1 MEHLGEEGLGWL
13 KEKLEK
19 STVTDQNVVHLW
31 TRMREL
37 SRNSKLDER
46 HLCFGYL
53 ERMVNKLISIY
64 TYICS
69 FTYINIY
76 IYTCIFT
83 FIYTLCL
90 R

>member
-64 TYICS
+64 IYIYL
-69 FTYINIY
+69 FIYIYKHIY
-76 IYTCIFT
+76 IYTHV
-83 FIYTLCL
+83 
-90 R
+90 